1 MSNLRNQTM
10 NRLNEA
16 SFCMPGAP
24 MPAPVMPLSIFE
36 ELLYKVAYEYG
47 YTGTKADFS
56 EDFLNSLSGLSSNII
71 QSGSVS
77 EFPEVGTEG
86 AIYIDSEN
94 GEIYYWKD
102 DQYVQL
108 NKQPEGPVIPSD
120 GLTYD
125 GGEI

>member
-24 MPAPVMPLSIFE
+24 MPAPVIPLSIFE
-36 ELLYKVAYEYG
+36 ELLYRVAYEYG
-47 YTGTKADFS
+47 YTGTKTDFS
-56 EDFLNSLSGLSSNII
+56 ENFLDSLNGLSSNIVH
-71 QSGSVS
+71 SGSIS

-94 GEIYYWKD
+94 GGIYYWKD
-102 DQYVQL
+102 EQYVQL
-108 NKQPEGPVIPSD
+108 NKQQEGPMIPSN

>member
-47 YTGTKADFS
+47 YTGTKAEFS
-56 EDFLNSLSGLSSNII
+56 EGFLNSLNGLSSNIV
-71 QSGSVS
+71 QSSSVS

-94 GEIYYWKD
+94 EEIYYWKN
-102 DQYVQL
+102 DQYVQI
-108 NKQPEGPVIPSD
+108 NKQQEGPMIPSD

>member
-47 YTGTKADFS
+47 YTGTKVDFS
-56 EDFLNSLSGLSSNII
+56 EDFLDSLSGLSSNIV

-77 EFPEVGTEG
+77 EFPEVGAEG

-102 DQYVQL
+102 EQYVQL
-108 NKQPEGPVIPSD
+108 NKQQEGPMIPLD
-120 GLTYD
+120 GLIYD

>member
-10 NRLNEA
+10 NRLKEA
-16 SFCMPGAP
+16 GFCMPGAP
-24 MPAPVMPLSIFE
+24 MPVPVMPLSIFE

-47 YTGTKADFS
+47 YTGTKEDFS
-56 EDFLNSLSGLSSNII
+56 EDFLNSLSGLSSNIV
-71 QSGSVS
+71 QSDSIS

-94 GEIYYWKD
+94 GEIYYWKN
-102 DQYVQL
+102 DQYVQI
-108 NKQPEGPVIPSD
+108 NKQQEGPIIPSD

>member
-77 EFPEVGTEG
+77 EFPEVGVEG

-108 NKQPEGPVIPSD
+108 NKQPEGPIIPSD

>member
-16 SFCMPGAP
+16 SFCMPGTP

-47 YTGTKADFS
+47 YTGTKAEFS
-56 EDFLNSLSGLSSNII
+56 EGFLNSLNGLSSNIV

-77 EFPEVGTEG
+77 EFPEVGAEG

-94 GEIYYWKD
+94 EEIYYWKD
-102 DQYVQL
+102 EQYVQL
-108 NKQPEGPVIPSD
+108 NKQQESPMIPLD
-120 GLTYD
+120 GLIYD

>member
-56 EDFLNSLSGLSSNII
+56 EDFLNSLSGLSSNIV
-71 QSGSVS
+71 QSDSVS

-102 DQYVQL
+102 EQYVQL
-108 NKQPEGPVIPSD
+108 NKQQEGPMIPSD
-120 GLTYD
+120 GLIYD

>member
-16 SFCMPGAP
+16 SFCMPSAP

-47 YTGTKADFS
+47 YTGTKTDFT
-56 EDFLNSLSGLSSNII
+56 EDFLKSLNGISNNII
-71 QSGSVS
+71 QSDSIS
-77 EFPEVGTEG
+77 EFPEIGKEGT
-86 AIYIDSEN
+86 IYIDSKN
-94 GEIYYWKD
+94 GKIYYWKD
-102 DQYVQL
+102 GQYIQISE
-108 NKQPEGPVIPSD
+108 QQEGPIIPSD
-120 GLTYD
+120 GLIYD

>member
-56 EDFLNSLSGLSSNII
+56 EDFLNSLSGLSSNIV
-71 QSGSVS
+71 QSDSVS

-102 DQYVQL
+102 EQYIQL
-108 NKQPEGPVIPSD
+108 NKQQEGPVIPSD
-120 GLTYD
+120 GLIYD

>member
-47 YTGTKADFS
+47 YTGTKTDFS
-56 EDFLNSLSGLSSNII
+56 EDFLKALSGLSSNIV
-71 QSGSVS
+71 QSGSAS
-77 EFPEVGTEG
+77 DFPEVGVEG

-94 GEIYYWKD
+94 GKIYYWKD
-102 DQYVQL
+102 GQYIQA
-108 NKQPEGPVIPSD
+108 NKPQEGPVVPSD

>member
-56 EDFLNSLSGLSSNII
+56 EDFLDSLSGLSSNIV
-71 QSGSVS
+71 QSDSVS

-102 DQYVQL
+102 EQYVQL
-108 NKQPEGPVIPSD
+108 NKQQEGPMIPLD
-120 GLTYD
+120 GLIYD

>member
-10 NRLNEA
+10 TRLNEA

-24 MPAPVMPLSIFE
+24 MPTPVMPLSIFE

-56 EDFLNSLSGLSSNII
+56 EDFLDALSGLSNNII

-77 EFPEVGTEG
+77 EFPAVGTEG
-86 AIYIDSEN
+86 AIYIDSES
-94 GEIYYWKD
+94 GKIYYWKD
-102 DQYVQL
+102 GKYIQT
-108 NKQPEGPVIPSD
+108 NKPQEGPVVPSD
-120 GLTYD
+120 GLIYD

>member
-1 MSNLRNQTM
+1 MTNLRNQTM

-16 SFCMPGAP
+16 SSCMPGAQ
-24 MPAPVMPLSIFE
+24 MPVPVMPLSIFE

-47 YTGTKADFS
+47 YTGTKAEFS
-56 EDFLNSLSGLSSNII
+56 EDFLNSLNGLSSNIV
-71 QSGSVS
+71 QSGSIS

-102 DQYVQL
+102 EQYVQL
-108 NKQPEGPVIPSD
+108 NKQEGPMIPSD
-120 GLTYD
+120 GLIYD